1 MNSVL
6 ARAVRIAIVATLGT
20 SADAS
25 VAQDTDNAL
34 VLTEVTVTAQ
44 RTSTSLQ
51 DVPISV
57 TALSA
62 EDIDRRQITNTLD
75 VISKVP
81 NLVGSNNVGLGS
93 ATAFFLRGV
102 GQDESLSTSDPAIG
116 TYVDGV
122 YIARQINNNAFL
134 YDMDRIEV
142 LRGPQG
148 TLYGRNTSGGAVK
161 VITRKPEDELKG
173 YIDLAYGDYDA
184 YTGRAMIN
192 APISDT
198 LSLRLNGFVLGQ
210 DESYIKN
217 LTTKEEIWAPEGSG
231 ARAQLRFRP
240 NDDVDFTLAAEYADE
255 EGTGLTGSDFARNTD
270 RNLFTVVSGLRD
282 QFAETDQTAVT
293 LGGTFKLGSVT
304 VESITGWRDLN
315 QRFLL
320 DLSDAAPSQYI
331 LPHKSNHKQLSQE
344 FLFSGEAGR
353 VDWLAGIFYM
363 DEKNRSDIGDELFL
377 FGGAVAANFRRDLR
391 NANESYGIF
400 AEATF
405 NLDEQWAFTLGGRQT
420 EERKT
425 VNNTQYFVAPGGGP
439 RNVGGNNYPGVPG
452 SLIPLWS
459 NTQILANGTPTKL
472 DFSEFTPKLA
482 VQYRAND
489 DLLAYAS
496 YTEGFKSG
504 GWNARVTDVRD
515 FVDFA
520 PETVKSIEFGLKS
533 EWMEDRVRANLTYF
547 QADYD
552 DFIITALNDA
562 GRFVTVNAAEVKI
575 DGFEVELAFVAAD
588 GLDFFASLGTMD
600 NAYKKLVGAD
610 FPKTNQVKRTPEMS
624 YQVGFNWDVAVPGL
638 GGSFVTTGSFSHQDE
653 YYNGLKNA
661 AVELA
666 PAIDLLDLSVSYRP
680 DNSRWALTASCKNCG
695 NEEYF
700 HSTLNFGTLGFATQ
714 FPGLPRTWRLGFR
727 YNFGAL

>member
-20 SADAS
+20 SAAAS
-25 VAQDTDNAL
+25 VAQDTGNAL

-217 LTTKEEIWAPEGSG
+217 LTT
-231 ARAQLRFRP
+231 
-240 NDDVDFTLAAEYADE
+240 
-255 EGTGLTGSDFARNTD
+255 
-270 RNLFTVVSGLRD
+270 
-282 QFAETDQTAVT
+282 
-293 LGGTFKLGSVT
+293 
-304 VESITGWRDLN
+304 
-315 QRFLL
+315 
-320 DLSDAAPSQYI
+320 
-331 LPHKSNHKQLSQE
+331 
-344 FLFSGEAGR
+344 
-353 VDWLAGIFYM
+353 
-363 DEKNRSDIGDELFL
+363 
-377 FGGAVAANFRRDLR
+377 
-391 NANESYGIF
+391 
-400 AEATF
+400 
-405 NLDEQWAFTLGGRQT
+405 
-420 EERKT
+420 
-425 VNNTQYFVAPGGGP
+425 
-439 RNVGGNNYPGVPG
+439 
-452 SLIPLWS
+452 
-459 NTQILANGTPTKL
+459 
-472 DFSEFTPKLA
+472 
-482 VQYRAND
+482 
-489 DLLAYAS
+489 
-496 YTEGFKSG
+496 
-504 GWNARVTDVRD
+504 
-515 FVDFA
+515 
-520 PETVKSIEFGLKS
+520 
-533 EWMEDRVRANLTYF
+533 
-547 QADYD
+547 
-552 DFIITALNDA
+552 
-562 GRFVTVNAAEVKI
+562 
-575 DGFEVELAFVAAD
+575 
-588 GLDFFASLGTMD
+588 
-600 NAYKKLVGAD
+600 
-610 FPKTNQVKRTPEMS
+610 
-624 YQVGFNWDVAVPGL
+624 
-638 GGSFVTTGSFSHQDE
+638 
-653 YYNGLKNA
+653 
-661 AVELA
+661 
-666 PAIDLLDLSVSYRP
+666 
-680 DNSRWALTASCKNCG
+680 
-695 NEEYF
+695 
-700 HSTLNFGTLGFATQ
+700 
-714 FPGLPRTWRLGFR
+714 
-727 YNFGAL
+727 